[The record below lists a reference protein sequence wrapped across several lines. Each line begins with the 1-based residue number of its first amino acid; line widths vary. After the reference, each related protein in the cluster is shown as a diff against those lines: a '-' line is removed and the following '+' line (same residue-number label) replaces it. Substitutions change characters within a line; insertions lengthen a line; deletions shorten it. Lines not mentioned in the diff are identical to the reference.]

1 MTELKSKRYLF
12 VVILLL
18 VTGIYVHI
26 LRYTR
31 INIQDQVNLKAL
43 PMKIENWQA
52 NEDLVIDK
60 ETQEDLKA
68 SQDLWRS
75 YTNSNMQEIELFIA
89 YFKDQKYGE
98 QIHSPIHCL
107 PAWGR
112 KITNK
117 ETFDVPIPD
126 SSFGHL
132 KINKLIV
139 SYEHYNEI
147 VFYWFLTRSGVI
159 TSEYDLKFSLAK
171 NALLRRPTDAALVQI
186 NLPFTSQDRSE
197 KLGIAA
203 KFIAEILPAVKQ
215 SLPFK
220 N

>member
-1 MTELKSKRYLF
+1 MELKTKRYWF
-12 VVILLL
+12 VVALLL

-31 INIQDQVNLKAL
+31 IKIQEQVNLKAL
-43 PMKIENWQA
+43 PMKIGEWQSNA
-52 NEDLVIDK
+52 DLVIDE
-60 ETQEDLKA
+60 ETQEILKS

-98 QIHSPIHCL
+98 QIHSPVHCL

-112 KITNK
+112 EITNK
-117 ETFDVPIPD
+117 ETFDVPIPN
-126 SSFGHL
+126 SSFGQL

-139 SYEHYNEI
+139 TYKRYNEI
-147 VFYWFLTRSGVI
+147 VFYWFWTRSGVI

-197 KLGIAA
+197 KLRIAA